1 MTDVIKQELNLFW
14 NTDSQSHNGKRTL
27 YLDMARGIAIILVVM
42 GHSIFVNDALNI
54 WLSTFHLPAF
64 FFISGWLIQEKSEYT
79 LPFSSVIKKKAT
91 GILIPYLWFSVGSL
105 LLDFIKVLLGSFTLD
120 ILTTHFIETITFQ
133 GYSVMWFLPVL
144 FLSELFVLLLL
155 KVLHNSIPSRLLTAV
170 ILSAVLFVCGFYT
183 YQGYQ
188 SLLETVASPLLLN
201 ELRILAKSVIAATFI
216 SFGYLLSAICTDT
229 KKEVSARAKTSFSL
243 LGLLLGIILTGFNI
257 YASGSIH
264 IMDLNN
270 LNLGSVTLYF
280 LLGTTGSLGLL
291 LICRSIPN
299 IPLLTFYGQ
308 NTLII
313 MCTHL
318 NFYIMYLAELI
329 CFRIAGYFPWDDLK
343 EIAVFSI
350 IGTMTLEILVI
361 LLTRIFLPFTLGKP
375 IRPRKK

>member
-1 MTDVIKQELNLFW
+1 MIWDTN
-14 NTDSQSHNGKRTL
+14 SQSYNGKRTL

-42 GHSIFVNDALNI
+42 GHSIFVNDFLNI

-64 FFISGWLIQEKSEYT
+64 FFISGWLILEKHEYT
-79 LPFSSVIKKKAT
+79 FSFSEIARKKT
-91 GILIPYLWFSVGSL
+91 IGILIPYLWFSVSSL
-105 LLDFIKVLLGSFTLD
+105 FLDFIKVLLDRFTLD
-120 ILTTHFIETITFQ
+120 ILKTHFIETITFQ

-155 KVLHNSIPSRLLTAV
+155 KALHNIIPSKLLVAL
-170 ILSAVLFVCGFYT
+170 ILSAVLFACGFFA

-188 SLLETVASPLLLN
+188 ILLETTTSTLLLS
-201 ELRILAKSVIAATFI
+201 ELRILAKAVIASAFI
-216 SFGYLLSAICTDT
+216 AFGYLFSTIFTLC
-229 KKEVSARAKTSFSL
+229 KKEAPVQTKTSFSL
-243 LGLLLGIILTGFNI
+243 FGLILGLAFTRFNI
-257 YASGSIH
+257 YAAGNIQ

-270 LNLGSVTLYF
+270 LNLGPIALYF

-329 CFRIAGYFPWDDLK
+329 CFRVAGYFPWDDLK

-350 IGTMTLEILVI
+350 IGTMILEILVI
-361 LLTRIFLPFTLGKP
+361 LLVRIFLPFALGKP
-375 IRPRKK
+375 HGSRSR